1 MQIADQLHCR
11 TARSWIRIKSVMNT
25 TSDFQIVG
33 GGINGLLLA
42 HELAAAGASVT
53 VVEKGQP
60 GREASWAGGGIVSPL
75 YPWRYD
81 SAITA
86 LASWAQDYYPRL
98 AAQLYDETELDIE
111 LHTSGLLMLDA
122 EDRVAALDWAHQFGR
137 KMAEIGVDEIYK
149 LEESL
154 ARGFKHGLWMP
165 EVANVR
171 NPRLLQALI
180 VSLERRKN
188 VQILASSE
196 VVAWECDKSVV
207 RQMTLRDSE
216 TSRCIELPVSQLIV
230 CAGAWS
236 GRLLAGLNTAIGV
249 HPVKGQMLLYKFAKP
264 PIDSIVLT
272 QGRYLIPRHDGHLL
286 AGSTLEY
293 EDFDK
298 TPSMQ
303 ARQSLQHSAESL
315 LPQLKGQQPIAQ
327 WAGLR
332 PGSGDGIPF
341 IGRVGDWQNLHINAG
356 QFRNGLVLAPASSR
370 LMADLLLLR
379 KPIIDPA
386 PYDPCR
392 EQESCSR
399 QA

>member
-1 MQIADQLHCR
+1 M
-11 TARSWIRIKSVMNT
+11 KT

-42 HELAAAGASVT
+42 RELAAAGASVT
-53 VVEKGQP
+53 VIEKGQP

-75 YPWRYD
+75 YPWRYG
-81 SAITA
+81 AAVTT
-86 LASWAQDYYPRL
+86 LASWAQNYYPRL
-98 AAQLYDETELDIE
+98 ASQLYSETELDIE
-111 LHTSGLLMLDA
+111 LNISGLLMLDA
-122 EDRVAALDWAHQFGR
+122 EDRVAALDWAHQYGR
-137 KMAEIGVDEIYK
+137 KMAELETDEIYQ
-149 LEESL
+149 LEASL
-154 ARGFKHGLWMP
+154 APAFKNGLWMP

-180 VSLERRKN
+180 VSLERREN
-188 VQILASSE
+188 VQILTSSE
-196 VVAWECDKSVV
+196 VVAWKCHESVV
-207 RQMTLRDSE
+207 RQITLRNSD
-216 TSRCIELPVSQLIV
+216 TGRCADLPVSQLIV

-236 GRLLAGLNTAIGV
+236 GRLLAGINAAIDV
-249 HPVKGQMLLYKFAKP
+249 HPVKGQMLLYKFSRP
-264 PIDSIVLT
+264 PIQSIVLT

-298 TPSMQ
+298 SPSIE
-303 ARQSLQHSAESL
+303 ARQSLQHSAELL

-356 QFRNGLVLAPASSR
+356 QFRNGLVLAPASAR

-392 EQESCSR
+392 
-399 QA
+399 A